1 MQKTFNRRKTY
12 FWCTATQL
20 IVEVQTQYSKELLTC
35 ISCYEAYIS
44 YIIYLETC
52 RERFL
57 RLSFSQNSTYNET
70 LFLISGEVPAASD
83 GIVSAT
89 GCINNGR
96 ECCVSELPIQVRNC
110 SSSQGVDSRGDG
122 IVVYHLGPTPECNM
136 GYCAGEGLPCPN
148 GLTSKNGYTPC
159 NCKQSTFIK

>member
-1 MQKTFNRRKTY
+1 MKHVGKDSTRQK
-12 FWCTATQL
+12 
-20 IVEVQTQYSKELLTC
+20 
-35 ISCYEAYIS
+35 
-44 YIIYLETC
+44 
-52 RERFL
+52 
-57 RLSFSQNSTYNET
+57 FSQNSTYNET

-110 SSSQGVDSRGDG
+110 SSSQGVGSRGDG

>member
-1 MQKTFNRRKTY
+1 MKHVLRGNFFLKTH
-12 FWCTATQL
+12 
-20 IVEVQTQYSKELLTC
+20 LTMKH
-35 ISCYEAYIS
+35 
-44 YIIYLETC
+44 
-52 RERFL
+52 F
-57 RLSFSQNSTYNET
+57 F
-70 LFLISGEVPAASD
+70 ISGEVPAASD

-110 SSSQGVDSRGDG
+110 SSSHGVDSRGDG

-148 GLTSKNGYTPC
+148 GLSSKNGYTPC
-159 NCKQSTFIK
+159 NCKHSTFIK